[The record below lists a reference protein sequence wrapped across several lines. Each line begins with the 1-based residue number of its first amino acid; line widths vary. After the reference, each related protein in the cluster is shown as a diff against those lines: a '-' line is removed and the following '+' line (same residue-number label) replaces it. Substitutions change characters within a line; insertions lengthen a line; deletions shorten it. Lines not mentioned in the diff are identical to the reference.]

1 MKSNKRAKEDGER
14 QAPEGELRS
23 SGRRALLGRLFAAM
37 GAGAAALGAGLGVAR
52 RRDRRDRRELEL
64 HEADFY
70 SPHDLAG

>member
-52 RRDRRDRRELEL
+52 RRERRELEL